1 MLLRTPRLFYSNR
14 RPSQS
19 STCPTAASY
28 KIPRLNFR
36 ETCMYKGSGVAITLP
51 RNFQVTTYR
60 RFAVFI
66 ELVVLSQNPIELGFP
81 HVRVAGQQP
90 YAS

>member
-1 MLLRTPRLFYSNR
+1 
-14 RPSQS
+14 
-19 STCPTAASY
+19 
-28 KIPRLNFR
+28 
-36 ETCMYKGSGVAITLP
+36 MYKGSGVAITLP
-51 RNFQVTTYR
+51 RNLQVTTYR